1 MILQYNAHLSPSLL
15 LGVAHSP
22 ARVYLHSP
30 SDNSMLATT
39 DSGSIPS
46 SNDSQLYKSI
56 NRLFSSTYVRDPR
69 FPSPP
74 RHHSPDA
81 LPQIRIPP
89 LHPYVRPAIL
99 NPYDDITSAKHHSA
113 HLINPMSSFISD
125 LHLAL
130 ERLSDPTPPP
140 GEREAYGF
148 QHSTPEFENQRDLS
162 GLYRPRYTNVPSG
175 SYASS
180 PQEQQEKDDEEEKLE
195 LKLWRNWKNRYR
207 RTRVKKFLRIRILRI
222 LLLLRRQTLPIHQER
237 MEEEVRRD
245 LREKVNRMDWI

>member
-1 MILQYNAHLSPSLL
+1 
-15 LGVAHSP
+15 
-22 ARVYLHSP
+22 
-30 SDNSMLATT
+30 MLATT

-89 LHPYVRPAIL
+89 LRPYVRPAIL

-113 HLINPMSSFISD
+113 HLINPMCSFISD

-130 ERLSDPTPPP
+130 EKLSDPTPPP

-180 PQEQQEKDDEEEKLE
+180 PQEQQEKDDEEGETGAEALE
-195 LKLWRNWKNRYR
+195 EL
-207 RTRVKKFLRIRILRI
+207 
-222 LLLLRRQTLPIHQER
+222 
-237 MEEEVRRD
+237 EEQVQANKSEEITTDTTNTSNTTTTNTSDSSGANGGGGGGATGSSGESKSDGLD
-245 LREKVNRMDWI
+245 LGE